1 MKVIWMPLA
10 MNQLRRIAK
19 YIKKNFGETV
29 KDDFLQEVQEVN
41 DLIGLNPCVGKK
53 EPLLDEYPESYRSFV
68 IKRRDK
74 IVYYVVDD
82 HVEVVAFWDCRQEPK
97 KLVNQICRSSGDE

>member
-10 MNQLRRIAK
+10 MNQLRHIAK
-19 YIKKNFGETV
+19 YIKKNFGDTV
-29 KDDFLQEVQEVN
+29 KEDFLQEVQDVN
-41 DLIGLNPCVGKK
+41 DLIGHNPYVGKK

-74 IVYYVVDD
+74 IVYNLVNN
-82 HVEVVAFWDCRQEPK
+82 HVEVVAFWDCRQEPN
-97 KLVNQICRSSGDE
+97 KLVSQIIKPE